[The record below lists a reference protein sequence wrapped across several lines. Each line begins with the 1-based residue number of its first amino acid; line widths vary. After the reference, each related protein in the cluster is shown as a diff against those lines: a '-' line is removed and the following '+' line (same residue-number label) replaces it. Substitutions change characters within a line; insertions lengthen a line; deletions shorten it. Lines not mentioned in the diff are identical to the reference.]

1 MRTLVTTFL
10 VGICLAA
17 SPALAQQHP
26 WVPSDVYTGSVQS
39 GDWYARAYGRVHRG
53 DSVAPAVRPGGK
65 AATDELYDD
74 ACHSGH
80 AVFSCPGTM

>member
-1 MRTLVTTFL
+1 MRTLVSTFL

-26 WVPSDVYTGSVQS
+26 WVSSDVYTG
-39 GDWYARAYGRVHRG
+39 RLTTG
-53 DSVAPAVRPGGK
+53 DSVARTYGRVFKGDIVVPAAKPAAK
-65 AATDELYDD
+65 AIDELYDD